1 MRTFSPEVHR
11 ARLHFLATLVTGN
24 GQVTRLWTME
34 GECEGIRLFKVK
46 AGKKWVT
53 VLCTF
58 FSTPT
63 SWMQRRMVLRGWKSL
78 KMGEV
83 WDPGREIDFCCL

>member
-1 MRTFSPEVHR
+1 MRTFPPEVPR

-24 GQVTRLWTME
+24 GRVTRLWTME
-34 GECEGIRLFKVK
+34 GERERIRLFKVK
-46 AGKKWVT
+46 AGKKWVIL
-53 VLCTF
+53 LCTF
-58 FSTPT
+58 FSPPA
-63 SWMQRRMVLRGWKSL
+63 SWMQRIVLRGWKSL